1 MDRASTVVI
10 AAVAGTMSCGSSV
23 VADQTEHEN
32 GASVPE
38 IAEDF
43 TRVVPEQ
50 DPTRVEPGA
59 VALRSTI
66 DTSRIGSRV
75 AKVTSTAT
83 TDDGAR
89 YVAGVFSGSIEIG
102 GVVLESRGGDDIFL
116 AGLRSDS
123 RVRWAR
129 AIGSKGTE
137 SAPKV
142 TFEDGHVTLV
152 AMTDDSVDCGSGPLN
167 TWSSETFFV
176 CTFGADGTPI
186 NGGTF
191 PTGRQ

>member
-10 AAVAGTMSCGSSV
+10 AAVAMSCGSTV
-23 VADQTEHEN
+23 VADEGGYES

-38 IAEDF
+38 TAEDF
-43 TRVVPEQ
+43 ARAPPGQEPAER
-50 DPTRVEPGA
+50 DPGV
-59 VALRSTI
+59 VALRSRSDMSTVGPR
-66 DTSRIGSRV
+66 TV
-75 AKVTSTAT
+75 KVTSTAT
-83 TDDGAR
+83 AEDGFR
-89 YVAGVFSGSIEIG
+89 YVAGVFSGSVEVG
-102 GVVLESRGGDDIFL
+102 GFALESHGGDDIFL
-116 AGLRSDS
+116 AGLQPDS

-129 AIGSKGTE
+129 AIGSKGNE
-137 SAPKV
+137 DAPKV
-142 TFEDGHVTLV
+142 TFADGHVTLV
-152 AMTDDSVDCGSGPLN
+152 AMTDGAVDCGAGPLN